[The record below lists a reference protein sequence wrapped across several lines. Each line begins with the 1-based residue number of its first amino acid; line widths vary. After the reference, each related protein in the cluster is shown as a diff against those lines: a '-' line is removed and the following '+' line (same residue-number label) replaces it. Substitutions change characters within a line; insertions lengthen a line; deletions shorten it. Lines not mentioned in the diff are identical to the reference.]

1 MHQSSCRRLMSSP
14 SLTLELRWLSRPLR
28 SLLLSCATDSA
39 VSAASTPESVF
50 RLRSFLTSRDFWLHL
65 QGNVMVLPEVGI
77 DARMC
82 RGRSPKRPQRWKGVH
97 MLYYAAMFLLFG
109 LVAGSLNWA
118 GIATVATQS
127 SWTLLLSGILLLMI
141 HWVTGRTARVF

>member
-1 MHQSSCRRLMSSP
+1 
-14 SLTLELRWLSRPLR
+14 
-28 SLLLSCATDSA
+28 
-39 VSAASTPESVF
+39 
-50 RLRSFLTSRDFWLHL
+50 
-65 QGNVMVLPEVGI
+65 
-77 DARMC
+77 
-82 RGRSPKRPQRWKGVH
+82 

-127 SWTLLLSGILLLMI
+127 SWPLLLSGILLLMI